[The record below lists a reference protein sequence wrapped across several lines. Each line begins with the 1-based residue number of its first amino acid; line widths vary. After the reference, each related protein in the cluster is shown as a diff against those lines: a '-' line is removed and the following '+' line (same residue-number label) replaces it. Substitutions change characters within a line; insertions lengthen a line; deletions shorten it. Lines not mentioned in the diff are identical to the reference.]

1 MSNIPIFTNALK
13 MTLYSEIVWHI
24 SDILQYVLQ
33 VTTESQQQI
42 DEEAARWKEK
52 TFERFLRA
60 EKKNEI
66 SWELFLD
73 APSMRIFPPFNRW
86 LFHYQNKKNRSM
98 YGNNSPLWVM
108 NKNIRISMRYFF
120 TGWKRAETFE
130 HPPPPPSSS
139 MEQFPKESLEVE
151 SSKSHSNSFVT
162 SLSARPIPKLF
173 LFLCL
178 PFREVIKKR
187 SFYGQ
192 ADRKGG
198 GGVSPLDPDR
208 KQMWKFW
215 SNWYKMVK

>member
-130 HPPPPPSSS
+130 HPHHPPPP
-139 MEQFPKESLEVE
+139 PW
-151 SSKSHSNSFVT
+151 SNSQKKVWR
-162 SLSARPIPKLF
+162 SSRPNLIQTVLLRLCQLDQYQNCFYFYAFHLDWIAQFMTESFSKRERF
-173 LFLCL
+173 LDLIWCL
-178 PFREVIKKR
+178 DKT
-187 SFYGQ
+187 
-192 ADRKGG
+192 
-198 GGVSPLDPDR
+198 
-208 KQMWKFW
+208 
-215 SNWYKMVK
+215 